1 MTERLILVVE
11 DERPI
16 RELISLALTRG
27 GFGVVEAGDV
37 PEAQQA
43 IAAQPPDLVL
53 LDWMLPNISGIEF
66 ARTLRRDDLTRD
78 LPIIM
83 LTARGEEEDR
93 IGGLD
98 AGCDDYIAK
107 PFSPRELV
115 ARIRAVFRRVH
126 PGSERP
132 LIEMDG
138 LTLDPAGH
146 RVLAQGQPVNM
157 GPTEFRLL
165 EFFMTHPERVYS
177 RTQLLDRVWGRNAY
191 VEERTVDVHIL
202 RLRKC
207 LSHYGL
213 DGMIQTVRGSGYR
226 FSSRV

>member
-27 GFGVVEAGDV
+27 GFAVAEAGDV

-66 ARTLRRDDLTRD
+66 ARTLRRDELTRD

-132 LIEMDG
+132 LIEVDA
-138 LTLDPAGH
+138 LTLDPVGH
-146 RVLAQGQPVNM
+146 RVLALGQPVNM

-165 EFFMTHPERVYS
+165 EFFMTHTERVYS

-207 LSHYGL
+207 LSRYGL